1 MVTNIVLDYRLIY
14 LETSGGHDMA
24 KGRMVYL
31 DEDKKIGHYRASEEL
46 ISELAELAKEIG
58 MSRSGLTRRA
68 LESFVQYMNDARALK
83 KITMFNKKA
92 TVETWLNER
101 NELREMVD
109 EVSRYANQMQSVNTP
124 DEKIQLLAAQNT
136 TMARMINLLH
146 KNTMT

>member
-1 MVTNIVLDYRLIY
+1 
-14 LETSGGHDMA
+14 MA

-31 DEDKKIGHYRASEEL
+31 DEDKKLGHYRASEEL

-83 KITMFNKKA
+83 KLTMFNKKP

-101 NELREMVD
+101 NNMGEMTV
-109 EVSRYANQMQSVNTP
+109 EIQQYFEQISVAKTP
-124 DEKIQLLAAQNT
+124 DEKIQLVSAQNVT
-136 TMARMINLLH
+136 IARMLNLLH

>member
-1 MVTNIVLDYRLIY
+1 MN
-14 LETSGGHDMA
+14 GGHDMA

-31 DEDKKIGHYRASEEL
+31 DEDKKLGHYRASEEL

-83 KITMFNKKA
+83 KITMFNKKP

-101 NELREMVD
+101 NNMSEMTV
-109 EVSRYANQMQSVNTP
+109 EIQQYFEQINTAKTP
-124 DEKIQLLAAQNT
+124 DEKIQLVAAQNNT
-136 TMARMINLLH
+136 IARMINLLH
-146 KNTMT
+146 KTTMT

>member
-1 MVTNIVLDYRLIY
+1 
-14 LETSGGHDMA
+14 MA

-31 DEDKKIGHYRASEEL
+31 DEDKKLGHYRASEEL

-83 KITMFNKKA
+83 KVTMFNKKP

-101 NELREMVD
+101 NNIREMTT
-109 EVSRYANQMQSVNTP
+109 EVQQYFEQINIAKTP
-124 DEKIQLLAAQNT
+124 DEKIQLIAAQNNT
-136 TMARMINLLH
+136 IARMINLLH
-146 KNTMT
+146 KTTMT

>member
-1 MVTNIVLDYRLIY
+1 
-14 LETSGGHDMA
+14 MA

-68 LESFVQYMNDARALK
+68 LESFVQYMNDARMLK
-83 KITMFNKKA
+83 KLTMFNKKP

-101 NELREMVD
+101 NNMSEMTV
-109 EVSRYANQMQSVNTP
+109 EVQQYFEQINTAKTP
-124 DEKIQLLAAQNT
+124 DEKIQLVAAQNNT
-136 TMARMINLLH
+136 IARMINLLH

>member
-1 MVTNIVLDYRLIY
+1 
-14 LETSGGHDMA
+14 MA

-31 DEDKKIGHYRASEEL
+31 DEDKKLGHYRASEEL

-83 KITMFNKKA
+83 KLTMFDKKP

-101 NELREMVD
+101 NDLQGMVD
-109 EVSRYANQMQSVNTP
+109 EVNRYANQIQSAKTP
-124 DEKIQLLAAQNT
+124 DEQIQLVAAQNN

>member
-1 MVTNIVLDYRLIY
+1 
-14 LETSGGHDMA
+14 MA

-46 ISELAELAKEIG
+46 ISELAELAKEMG

-68 LESFVQYMNDARALK
+68 LESFVQYMNDARMLK
-83 KITMFNKKA
+83 KITMFNKKP

-101 NELREMVD
+101 NDLQEMTVQVQQYF
-109 EVSRYANQMQSVNTP
+109 EQINIAKTP
-124 DEKIQLLAAQNT
+124 DEKIELVTAQNNT
-136 TMARMINLLH
+136 IARMINLLH

>member
-1 MVTNIVLDYRLIY
+1 
-14 LETSGGHDMA
+14 MA

-46 ISELAELAKEIG
+46 ISELAELAKEMG

-68 LESFVQYMNDARALK
+68 LESFVQYMNDARMLK
-83 KITMFNKKA
+83 KITMFNKKP

-101 NELREMVD
+101 NDLQEMSAQVQQYF
-109 EVSRYANQMQSVNTP
+109 EQINIAKTP
-124 DEKIQLLAAQNT
+124 DEKIELVAAQNNT
-136 TMARMINLLH
+136 IARMINLLH

>member
-1 MVTNIVLDYRLIY
+1 MGDL
-14 LETSGGHDMA
+14 MA

-46 ISELAELAKEIG
+46 ISELAELAKEMG

-68 LESFVQYMNDARALK
+68 LESFVQYMNDARMLK
-83 KITMFNKKA
+83 KITMFNKKP

-101 NELREMVD
+101 NDLQEMTAQVQQYF
-109 EVSRYANQMQSVNTP
+109 EQINIAKTP
-124 DEKIQLLAAQNT
+124 DEKIELVAAQNNT
-136 TMARMINLLH
+136 IARMINLLH

>member
-1 MVTNIVLDYRLIY
+1 
-14 LETSGGHDMA
+14 MA

-68 LESFVQYMNDARALK
+68 LESFVQYMNDARMLK
-83 KITMFNKKA
+83 KLTMFNTKP

-101 NELREMVD
+101 NNMREMTT
-109 EVSRYANQMQSVNTP
+109 EIQQYFEQINIAKTP
-124 DEKIQLLAAQNT
+124 DEKIQLVAAQNNT
-136 TMARMINLLH
+136 IARMINLLH
-146 KNTMT
+146 KTTMT

>member
-1 MVTNIVLDYRLIY
+1 MN
-14 LETSGGHDMA
+14 GGHDMA

-31 DEDKKIGHYRASEEL
+31 DEDKKLGHYRASEEL

-83 KITMFNKKA
+83 KITMFNKKP

-101 NELREMVD
+101 NNMGEMTT
-109 EVSRYANQMQSVNTP
+109 EVQQYFEQINIAKTP
-124 DEKIQLLAAQNT
+124 DEKIQLVAAQNNT
-136 TMARMINLLH
+136 IARMINLLH
-146 KNTMT
+146 KTTMT

>member
-1 MVTNIVLDYRLIY
+1 MGDL
-14 LETSGGHDMA
+14 MA

-68 LESFVQYMNDARALK
+68 LESFVQYMNDARMLK
-83 KITMFNKKA
+83 KLTMFNTKP

-101 NELREMVD
+101 NDIREMTDRV
-109 EVSRYANQMQSVNTP
+109 RQYANAIATVKTP
-124 DEKIQLLAAQNT
+124 DEKIELLAAQNT
-136 TMARMINLLH
+136 TIAEMINLLH
-146 KNTMT
+146 KTTMT

>member
-1 MVTNIVLDYRLIY
+1 
-14 LETSGGHDMA
+14 MA
-24 KGRMVYL
+24 KGRMIYL
-31 DEDKKIGHYRASEEL
+31 DEDKKLGHFRASEDLVNEL
-46 ISELAELAKEIG
+46 NDLAKDLG

-68 LESFVQYMNDARALK
+68 MESFVQYMNDAQALK

-101 NELREMVD
+101 NDLQGMVD
-109 EVSRYANQMQSVNTP
+109 EVNRYANQIQDVDTP
-124 DEKIQLLAAQNT
+124 DEKIQLIAAQNK

>member
-1 MVTNIVLDYRLIY
+1 
-14 LETSGGHDMA
+14 MA

-46 ISELAELAKEIG
+46 ISELAELAKEMG

-68 LESFVQYMNDARALK
+68 LESFVQYMNDARMLK
-83 KITMFNKKA
+83 KITMFNKKP

-101 NELREMVD
+101 NDLQEMTAQVQQYF
-109 EVSRYANQMQSVNTP
+109 EQINIAKTP
-124 DEKIQLLAAQNT
+124 DEKIELVAAQNNT
-136 TMARMINLLH
+136 IARMINLLH

>member
-1 MVTNIVLDYRLIY
+1 
-14 LETSGGHDMA
+14 MA

-83 KITMFNKKA
+83 KITMFNKKP

-101 NELREMVD
+101 NNIREMTV
-109 EVSRYANQMQSVNTP
+109 EVQQYSEQINIAKTP
-124 DEKIQLLAAQNT
+124 DEKLQLVSAQNVVI
-136 TMARMINLLH
+136 AEMINLLH
-146 KNTMT
+146 KTTMT

>member
-1 MVTNIVLDYRLIY
+1 
-14 LETSGGHDMA
+14 MA

-68 LESFVQYMNDARALK
+68 LESFVQYMNDARMLK
-83 KITMFNKKA
+83 KITMFNKKP

-101 NELREMVD
+101 NDLQEMTVQVQQYF
-109 EVSRYANQMQSVNTP
+109 EQINIAKTP
-124 DEKIQLLAAQNT
+124 DEKIELVAAQNNT
-136 TMARMINLLH
+136 IARMINLLH

>member
-1 MVTNIVLDYRLIY
+1 M
-14 LETSGGHDMA
+14 MA

-31 DEDKKIGHYRASEEL
+31 DEDKKLGHYRASEEL

-83 KITMFNKKA
+83 KLTMFNTKP

-101 NELREMVD
+101 NNMRVMTT
-109 EVSRYANQMQSVNTP
+109 EVQQYSEQINIAKTP
-124 DEKIQLLAAQNT
+124 DEKLQLVSAQNV
-136 TMARMINLLH
+136 AIANMINLLH
-146 KNTMT
+146 KTTMT

>member
-1 MVTNIVLDYRLIY
+1 
-14 LETSGGHDMA
+14 
-24 KGRMVYL
+24 MVYL

-46 ISELAELAKEIG
+46 ISELAELAKEMG

-101 NELREMVD
+101 NDLREMVD
-109 EVSRYANQMQSVNTP
+109 EVSRYANQIQSAKTPNEQMQLISLQINT
-124 DEKIQLLAAQNT
+124 I
-136 TMARMINLLH
+136 ARMINLLH

>member
-1 MVTNIVLDYRLIY
+1 MH
-14 LETSGGHDMA
+14 GGHDMA

-46 ISELAELAKEIG
+46 IFELAELAKELG

-83 KITMFNKKA
+83 KLTMFGKKP

-101 NELREMVD
+101 NDIREMTI
-109 EVSRYANQMQSVNTP
+109 EVQQYFEQMKV
-124 DEKIQLLAAQNT
+124 ILQN
-136 TMARMINLLH
+136 
-146 KNTMT
+146 

>member
-1 MVTNIVLDYRLIY
+1 
-14 LETSGGHDMA
+14 MA

-46 ISELAELAKEIG
+46 ISELAELAKEMG

-68 LESFVQYMNDARALK
+68 LESFVQYMNDARMLK
-83 KITMFNKKA
+83 KLTMFNKKP

-101 NELREMVD
+101 NNMSEMTV
-109 EVSRYANQMQSVNTP
+109 EIQQYFEQISVAKTP
-124 DEKIQLLAAQNT
+124 EEKIQLVAAQNNT
-136 TMARMINLLH
+136 IARMINLLH

>member
-1 MVTNIVLDYRLIY
+1 MGY
-14 LETSGGHDMA
+14 LMA
-24 KGRMVYL
+24 KGRMIYL
-31 DEDKKIGHYRASEEL
+31 DEDKKLGHFRASEDLVNEL
-46 ISELAELAKEIG
+46 NDLAKDLG

-68 LESFVQYMNDARALK
+68 MESFVQYMNDAQALK

-101 NELREMVD
+101 NDLQGMVE
-109 EVSRYANQMQSVNTP
+109 EVNRYANQIQDVDTP
-124 DEKIQLLAAQNT
+124 DEKIQLIAAQNK

>member
-1 MVTNIVLDYRLIY
+1 
-14 LETSGGHDMA
+14 MA

-46 ISELAELAKEIG
+46 IFELAELAKELG

-109 EVSRYANQMQSVNTP
+109 EVSSYANQMQSVNTP
-124 DEKIQLLAAQNT
+124 DEKIQLLAAQNN

>member
-1 MVTNIVLDYRLIY
+1 
-14 LETSGGHDMA
+14 MA

-31 DEDKKIGHYRASEEL
+31 DEDKKLGHYRASEEL

-83 KITMFNKKA
+83 KITMFNKKP

-101 NELREMVD
+101 NNIREMTT
-109 EVSRYANQMQSVNTP
+109 EVQQYFEQINIAKTP
-124 DEKIQLLAAQNT
+124 DEKIQLVAAQNNT
-136 TMARMINLLH
+136 IARMINLLH
-146 KNTMT
+146 KTTMT

>member
-1 MVTNIVLDYRLIY
+1 
-14 LETSGGHDMA
+14 MA

-31 DEDKKIGHYRASEEL
+31 DEDKKLGHYRASEEL

-68 LESFVQYMNDARALK
+68 LESFVQYMNDARMLK
-83 KITMFNKKA
+83 KLTMFNKKP

-101 NELREMVD
+101 NNMSEMTV
-109 EVSRYANQMQSVNTP
+109 EVQQYFEQISVAKTP
-124 DEKIQLLAAQNT
+124 DEKIQLVAAQNNT
-136 TMARMINLLH
+136 IARMINLLH